1 MISDMEYDSKIRLP
15 SQLKKLD
22 FKCRQCGFEF
32 YYFKELL
39 RIVGKAKELLCP
51 KCKHKEIFL

>member
-15 SQLKKLD
+15 SQLKKLQ
-22 FKCRQCGFEF
+22 FKCKSCECDFF
-32 YYFKELL
+32 YFKELL
-39 RIVGKAKELLCP
+39 KRVGKAKELLCP